1 MSLHPTASGLAG
13 PLALA
18 ITLMLTGCGRTL
30 VFAEQTGFN
39 LSIIAK
45 SSEATPLN
53 VNIGLD
59 RTVASLVP
67 PIHENTP
74 QGMVDGEGVNMLAGF
89 KAAYDREIGVNQG
102 AHPFSGDLRI
112 RTQFASGQA
121 AWLIAGNPSAV
132 LQVVNVSGVPLF
144 TAVVVDEA
152 TENRK
157 VAINQYIR
165 GLATSDSNKATLD
178 LIAQQLK
185 LTPDPEILNER
196 NSIIIEI
203 AKLVRDKDSM
213 DALSTLLKPITKKD
227 F

>member
-1 MSLHPTASGLAG
+1 MSWRP
-13 PLALA
+13 
-18 ITLMLTGCGRTL
+18 ITLRLVGPVTLVITSVLTGCGHTL

-45 SSEATPLN
+45 PSEATPLN

-74 QGMVDGEGVNMLAGF
+74 QGGVDGEGVNMFAGFRANYDPGTQPLAG
-89 KAAYDREIGVNQG
+89 
-102 AHPFSGDLRI
+102 DLQI

-121 AWLIAGNPSAV
+121 ALAIAGSPPAV

-144 TAVVVDEA
+144 TGVVVDD
-152 TENRK
+152 TTQQRK
-157 VAINQYIR
+157 VKINRYVRNKAATNDKTTLNAIASKL
-165 GLATSDSNKATLD
+165 GLA
-178 LIAQQLK
+178 
-185 LTPDPEILNER
+185 PDPDIVKER
-196 NSIIIEI
+196 NAILIEMGKR
-203 AKLVRDKDSM
+203 ARDKTSM
-213 DALSTLLKPITKKD
+213 DELSTLLKPVTNED